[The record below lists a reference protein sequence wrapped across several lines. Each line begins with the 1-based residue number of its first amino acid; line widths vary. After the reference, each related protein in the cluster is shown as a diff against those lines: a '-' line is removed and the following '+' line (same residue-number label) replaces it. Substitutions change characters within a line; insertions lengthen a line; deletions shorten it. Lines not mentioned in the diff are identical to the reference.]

1 MVILGV
7 SVSVVFCAC
16 MGAFVAYLLLK
27 LWQAFAATIAAYRV
41 FVKVYGKDAINPWG
55 VTQAFFAFY
64 RVVLTAESDKFKVA
78 EAAYVTLPSF
88 PFRLATIDWI
98 KDAPHQ
104 PDMAP
109 ATQDPLLPV
118 LNKPEVQVSGSDNVQ
133 VSNQS

>member
-1 MVILGV
+1 MAMIGV
-7 SVSVVFCAC
+7 SISIVFCAC

-27 LWQAFAATIAAYRV
+27 LWQSFAATIAAYKV
-41 FVKVYGKDAINPWG
+41 FVKVYGKDAINTWG
-55 VTQAFFAFY
+55 VIQAFFAFY
-64 RVVLTAESDKFKVA
+64 RVILTAESDKFKVA
-78 EAAYVTLPSF
+78 DTAYVTLPAF

-118 LNKPEVQVSGSDNVQ
+118 RNKQEVQVNGSDDV
-133 VSNQS
+133 